1 MMDKLVAEF
10 PAQLEEAL
18 QIGSNATITPHTQP
32 IYKAHAAGL
41 GGSGIGANFVQSF
54 IRSECKIP
62 YTVSKGYTI
71 PAHVDQHTLAI
82 ASSYSGNTEETLAS
96 FEEYIQSGAKVV
108 VLASGG
114 KLIEAAK
121 NNGFDYIQLPSGK
134 PSPRACLGYSLV
146 QQLFVFQKLGF
157 ITDELTKQVA
167 KTSEVLKAN
176 QAAIQTKAKEVAETL
191 QGTLPIIYS
200 TDRITPVAVRFR
212 QQLNENSKMLCWHH
226 IIPEMNHNE
235 LVGWKFEHPSTAVI
249 YLRNEDD
256 LHRNQVRMGI
266 NQEIIR
272 PLTGKMLEI
281 YSQGDS
287 LIEKSL
293 YLVHLVDWVSVY
305 LAEINKVDPNEIKV
319 IDYLKGELAKV

>member
-18 QIGSNATITPHTQP
+18 QIGTAAKIRPHNQP

-54 IRSECKIP
+54 IRSECSIP
-62 YTVSKGYTI
+62 YTVSKGYTT
-71 PAHVDQHTLAI
+71 PSHVDQHTLAI

-96 FEEYIQSGAKVV
+96 FQEYLASGAKVV
-108 VLASGG
+108 VIASGG

-121 NNGFDYIQLPSGK
+121 EHDLDYIQLPSGK

-146 QQLFVFQKLGF
+146 QQLFIFNKLGF
-157 ITDELTKQVA
+157 IGDTLIQQVA
-167 KTSEVLKAN
+167 DSAKQLAAQQS
-176 QAAIQTKAKEVAETL
+176 AIQEEANSVAKAL
-191 QGTLPIIYS
+191 QGTLPIIYA
-200 TDRITPVAVRFR
+200 TDRISPVAIRFR

-226 IIPEMNHNE
+226 ILPEMNHNE
-235 LVGWKFEHPSTAVI
+235 LVGWKFGIPNSAVV

-256 LHRNQVRMGI
+256 LHRNQVRIGI

-272 PLTGKMLEI
+272 PLTGKILEI
-281 YSQGDS
+281 HSQG
-287 LIEKSL
+287 KSL
-293 YLVHLVDWVSVY
+293 LGRSMYLVHLVDWVSVY
-305 LAEINKVDPNEIKV
+305 LAELNEVDASEIEV